1 MNHFKSLFLYILNTC
16 NVACFHN
23 EWAKWVSRQSLLFCQ
38 LCRSMIYATHD
49 NKHIHSVLL
58 VLVYVCVLC
67 IVNKTWDTPAVMTSL
82 QYSIYGYTKCQ
93 GSLIASACVLVWRGR
108 AGEGWLPAGFVSQ
121 HESSRV
127 LATATMTG
135 HDVWLTWWSLYRAWH
150 QTAHMAPE

>member
-1 MNHFKSLFLYILNTC
+1 MSIHGMTWVLLSSKAGFDTHKMNHFKSLFLYILNTC

-67 IVNKTWDTPAVMTSL
+67 IVNKTKDTPAVMTSL
-82 QYSIYGYTKCQ
+82 QYSIYGYTKGHEILHCL
-93 GSLIASACVLVWRGR
+93 SPCVLVWWGR
-108 AGEGWLPAGFVSQ
+108 VGGGNQPAGFVSQ
-121 HESSRV
+121 LECSH
-127 LATATMTG
+127 A
-135 HDVWLTWWSLYRAWH
+135 
-150 QTAHMAPE
+150 